1 MTDKLYKLKKEEIKT
16 QKTGTY
22 FVADGDN
29 KKKSYAEYTRE
40 ELIKEIEKLGKRK
53 KYGIVWEDKPEQVAE
68 LCKEK
73 LPVLE
78 EDRQKEIKTKKGPV
92 NILIEGDNYHA
103 LSVLNYTHKG
113 EIDVIY
119 IDPPYNTGARDWKY
133 NNDYVDAQDPY
144 RHSKWL
150 SFMEKRLKLAK
161 NLLKSDGIIC
171 VTVDDNEAPRLWCL
185 MDEIFDEKNYLGTIV
200 IRNNP
205 KGRKT
210 ERKVSLIHEYAIFY
224 GKNPSAKI
232 KKLAIAPEDKTHN
245 YKKDSDGSWYLP
257 VNLRKQGVDSLAIAR
272 VGKISERYYP
282 IYFDDKTG
290 RLSTKVRLPNK
301 ILPIDINGEKRI
313 WRRGKDVIDE
323 MYNRGDLWPQKT
335 RYGIQIYFKFR
346 GGLDGEP
353 PESIWFDSKFSASE
367 HGTQM
372 LDKILGKREVFQY
385 PKSPY
390 AVSECIKV
398 ASTNKDSIILD
409 FFAGSGTTGQSVL
422 ELNQEDE
429 GNRKFILCTNNEN
442 NICTEVCYPRIE
454 KVIKGYTADGKKR
467 DGLGGN
473 LKYFKTDFVDA
484 EPTDKN
490 KEKLVDKSTEMLCLK
505 EDCFDELDK
514 GQAFRIFTNSQN
526 KLLGIIY
533 DDDGIVQFKK
543 EVKKMNKKFIVYVFS
558 LDESAREEEFEDIK
572 DLVEL
577 RPIPAV
583 ILNVYRRIFK

>member
-1 MTDKLYKLKKEEIKT
+1 MKRDYSNWSKDELVRELKKVE
-16 QKTGTY
+16 
-22 FVADGDN
+22 
-29 KKKSYAEYTRE
+29 
-40 ELIKEIEKLGKRK
+40 KRK

-73 LPVLE
+73 LPILE
-78 EDRQKEIKTKKGPV
+78 EDKKQEIKTDKSKPT

-113 EIDVIY
+113 AIDVIY

-150 SFMEKRLKLAK
+150 SFMEKRLRLAK
-161 NLLKSDGIIC
+161 NLLKNGGIIC
-171 VTVDDNEAPRLWCL
+171 VTIDDNEAPRLWCL
-185 MDEIFDEKNYLGTIV
+185 MDEIFDEKNHLGSVI

-232 KKLAIAPEDKTHN
+232 KKLAIAPEDKTHS
-245 YKKDSDGSWYLP
+245 YKKDKDGSWFLP
-257 VNLRKQGVDSLAIAR
+257 VNLRKQGVDSLAMTKR
-272 VGKISERYYP
+272 GKISERYYP
-282 IYFDDKTG
+282 VYYDEKSG
-290 RLSTKVRLPNK
+290 RLSTKTRLPVK
-301 ILPIDINGEKRI
+301 ILPVDINGENRI

-323 MYNRGDLWPQKT
+323 MYEQGDLWAQKT
-335 RYGIQIYFKFR
+335 KYGIQIYFKFR

-353 PESIWFDSKFSASE
+353 PQSIWYESRFSASE
-367 HGTQM
+367 HGTKT
-372 LDKILGKREVFQY
+372 LDRILGKREVFQY

-390 AVSECIKV
+390 AVAECIKV
-398 ASTNKDSIILD
+398 ASTNKDAIILD
-409 FFAGSGTTGQSVL
+409 YFAGSGTTGQAVL
-422 ELNQEDE
+422 ELNEED
-429 GNRKFILCTNNEN
+429 GGDRKFILCTNNEN

-454 KVIKGYTADGKKR
+454 KVVKGYSAEGKKIN
-467 DGLGGN
+467 GLGSN

-490 KEKLVDKSTEMLCLK
+490 KRKLVDKSTEMLCLK
-505 EDCFDELDK
+505 EDCFDESGK
-514 GQAFRIFTNSQN
+514 GQSFKMFTNDQN
-526 KLLGIIY
+526 NHLGIIY
-533 DDDGIVQFKK
+533 DDDGIDPFKQ
-543 EVKKMNKKFIVYVFS
+543 EVKKLNKKFVVYVFS
-558 LDESAREEEFEDIK
+558 LDDSAREEEFEDVAE
-572 DLVEL
+572 LVEL
-577 RPIPAV
+577 RPIPEV